1 MTEIRR
7 HSVTSPDGTPIAYY
21 SLGNGDGLVLVGGSL
36 RSADDYLPLA
46 NALGGSFEV
55 HVVDRRGRGA
65 SGPLGQDY
73 AIEKE
78 CDDLLAVC
86 AATGATRVFGHSYG
100 GLVALETAKHA
111 PTLTNLALY
120 EPGLTL
126 GPSRPADWGPR
137 YEQMLAEGDTRGAFA
152 LFVKHAGHA
161 PGFLTR
167 LPLPYVRALLR
178 LAIRKPTWQRMEPLL
193 SANLAEHR
201 QLAALE
207 GTLASY
213 AGIATDVLL
222 MAGSASP
229 DFAVEPVRELERILS
244 HSELVIL
251 DGLAHNAPDER
262 APARVAECVLDRS
275 RR

>member
-7 HSVTSPDGTPIAYY
+7 HSVTSPDGTPIAYQ
-21 SLGNGDGLVLVGGSL
+21 SLGNGEGLVLIGGSL
-36 RSADDYLPLA
+36 RAADDYLPLA
-46 NALGGSFEV
+46 NALGRGFEV

-73 AIEKE
+73 AVEKE

-86 AATGATRVFGHSYG
+86 EATGATRVFGHSYG
-100 GLVALETAKHA
+100 GLVALETAKRA

-120 EPGLTL
+120 EPGLSL

-137 YEQMLAEGDTRGAFA
+137 YEQLLAAGDTRGAFA
-152 LFVKHAGHA
+152 LFVKQAGHA
-161 PGFLTR
+161 PAFLTK
-167 LPLPYVRALLR
+167 LPLPYARALLR
-178 LAIRKPTWQRMEPLL
+178 LAIRQPAWQRMEPLL

-207 GTLASY
+207 GMLGSY
-213 AGIATDVLL
+213 AGIAADVLL

-229 DFAVEPVRELERILS
+229 GFAVEPLRELERILG
-244 HSELVIL
+244 HSELVML
-251 DGLAHNAPDER
+251 DGLAHNAPDEQ